1 MTGTDESNES
11 ERNKAMKVTTETE
24 SILELKHSNWFGL
37 LLGIALVALGLA
49 LLVGQLLAPIRNVW
63 IGGLVATG
71 LGALIAVFQRFVTLT
86 LDRGLRTVTIQSQGI
101 LGGGSHRAIEF
112 SRIKEIIVDEQIVT
126 RTTGDTQK
134 ERPIY
139 NLVFHLTDGQMEAID
154 ITPAMSTSVAGMST
168 DRFRQNNAVMV
179 IGNKIAEFIGVPCTD
194 RRPPT
199 FGQAIEGIENIIRAA
214 KGKQE

>member
-1 MTGTDESNES
+1 
-11 ERNKAMKVTTETE
+11 MKVTTETE

-37 LLGIALVALGLA
+37 LLGIALVAYGLA

-71 LGALIAVFQRFVTLT
+71 LGALIAVFQRFVMLT

-126 RTTGDTQK
+126 RTTGGTQK

-168 DRFRQNNAVMV
+168 DRFRKNNAVMV

-199 FGQAIEGIENIIRAA
+199 FGQAIEGIENIIRVA